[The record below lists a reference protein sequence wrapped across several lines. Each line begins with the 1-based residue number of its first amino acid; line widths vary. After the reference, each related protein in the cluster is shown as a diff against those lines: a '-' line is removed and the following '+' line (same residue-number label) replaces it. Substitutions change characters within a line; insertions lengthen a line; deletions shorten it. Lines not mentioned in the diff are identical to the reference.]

1 MATFGEY
8 IAARRKALK
17 LTQKDMSVQIKKGDG
32 IHISM
37 QYLNDVE
44 NGRRKP
50 PSDQI
55 IEQIGA
61 ILGIPVEILYF
72 QAERMPADLKRDDV
86 PEKGYLQPTE
96 RSGGRSMPPSE
107 RKRDVSE
114 VIAIT
119 NFDDSLLAPHLI
131 SLIITCSN

>member
-86 PEKGYLQPTE
+86 PEEGILAAYRAFRREIDAAVGKKK
-96 RSGGRSMPPSE
+96 R
-107 RKRDVSE
+107 RK
-114 VIAIT
+114 
-119 NFDDSLLAPHLI
+119 
-131 SLIITCSN
+131 